1 MGESMSEAPQIDES
15 TLLIPLDDY
24 LESGVHIG
32 TKLATSYMKPY
43 IYKVRTDGL
52 YVLDVKAT
60 DDRIRAVAKLLAR
73 FDPESVAVFSAR
85 QYGTVPVA
93 KMARVAGFKAI
104 PGRFIPGTMTN
115 PSHRGYIEPEIIFLN
130 DPRTDSQ
137 ALSEAVKMGIP
148 VVALCDTDNVT
159 SYVDVVIPCNNKGRR
174 ALARVYHLLTQQILR
189 ERGELGPDEELP
201 LGMEDFS
208 YKILKS

>member
-1 MGESMSEAPQIDES
+1 MGEQNSDVPQIDES

-32 TKLATSYMKPY
+32 TKLATEFMKPY
-43 IYKVRTDGL
+43 IYRVRADGL

-60 DDRIRAVAKLLAR
+60 DDRIRAAAKLLAR
-73 FDPESVAVFSAR
+73 YDPESVAVISAR
-85 QYGTVPVA
+85 QYGTVPAA
-93 KMARVAGFKAI
+93 KMARIAGFKVI
-104 PGRFIPGTMTN
+104 PGRFVPGTFTN
-115 PSHRGYIEPEIIFLN
+115 PEHHGFIEPEIVFLN

-137 ALSEAVKMGIP
+137 ALNEAVKMGIP

-159 SYVDVVIPCNNKGRR
+159 SFVDLVIPCNNKGRR

-201 LGMEDFS
+201 ASMEDFS
-208 YKILKS
+208 YKIVKS